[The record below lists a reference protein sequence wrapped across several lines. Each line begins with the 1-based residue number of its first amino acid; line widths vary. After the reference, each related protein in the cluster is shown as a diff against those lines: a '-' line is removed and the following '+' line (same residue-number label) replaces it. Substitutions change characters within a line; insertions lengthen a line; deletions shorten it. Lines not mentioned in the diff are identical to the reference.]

1 MDVPPTLQ
9 AIVLFRRPRCCQR
22 HVCQGQLQPTAA
34 EPPQPAKWGQPK
46 CPKPYDWDADPWR
59 TPPSSPRTPK
69 ATHAAQ
75 PHANMP
81 DLTRPPRPSWPPQPN
96 PPHTPRRH
104 GAPSK
109 RNRCRMI
116 WHNPPT
122 LPNGQAP
129 CPPPH
134 LIRSCT
140 QRRRRKHTY
149 HPHTDVQPGPA
160 HHKPPRTADTTTT
173 TPLVIADH
181 SRTTNTASQLR
192 RCHLQDRRPTTR
204 GPHHANPAGHPR
216 RPGYDRNTT
225 TITHRGRRR
234 TRLTTGGK

>member
-1 MDVPPTLQ
+1 MAHP
-9 AIVLFRRPRCCQR
+9 A
-22 HVCQGQLQPTAA
+22 LQPPDAESHSRCPTTRQHAGPDPPATAQLA
-34 EPPQPAKWGQPK
+34 STAK
-46 CPKPYDWDADPWR
+46 
-59 TPPSSPRTPK
+59 PRTP
-69 ATHAAQ
+69 
-75 PHANMP
+75 
-81 DLTRPPRPSWPPQPN
+81 
-96 PPHTPRRH
+96 PRRH

-192 RCHLQDRRPTTR
+192 RCQLQDRRITTR